1 MGIFLIDFGYG
12 TAPDIAVP
20 ETLFV
25 WQEHKS
31 PAMSVNTSINEYDLF
46 MILLFIIDYMLKKL
60 LQGNVLHPFI
70 PV

>member
-1 MGIFLIDFGYG
+1 MELIP
-12 TAPDIAVP
+12 TLPSP
-20 ETLFV
+20 KTLFV
-25 WQEHKS
+25 WLEHKS
-31 PAMSVNTSINEYDLF
+31 PAMSVNTSMNEYDLF

>member
-1 MGIFLIDFGYG
+1 MELLPTF
-12 TAPDIAVP
+12 PSP
-20 ETLFV
+20 NTLFV

-31 PAMSVNTSINEYDLF
+31 PAMSVNTSMNEYDLF